1 MCANF
6 TTLFNQPWGKTED
19 LLSYESDSAAD
30 TERWQDPLV
39 GCGEHPGNF
48 RLYERCYALCGE
60 SFGSHRYD
68 HGQHLAQGLLLLRHF
83 DD

>member
-19 LLSYESDSAAD
+19 LLSYESDQMLRGGKIAL
-30 TERWQDPLV
+30 WGV
-39 GCGEHPGNF
+39 GNLPGNF